1 MPSKKDSFTVEF
13 TCPNELRAS
22 LEAAVAST
30 GQYRTHWI
38 LDTIKARLDS
48 GIAKIDR
55 QRIPATVSKV
65 LRATNGKLSRLEC
78 EQIVSLCII
87 GLTE

>member
-1 MPSKKDSFTVEF
+1 MPSKKNTFTIEF
-13 TCPNELRAS
+13 ACPNELREP
-22 LEAAVAST
+22 LEAAVAAT

-38 LDTIKARLDS
+38 LDTIKNRLES
-48 GIAKIDR
+48 GIATIDR

-65 LRATNGKLSRLEC
+65 LTATNGKLSRLEA

-87 GLTE
+87 GLTK

>member
-1 MPSKKDSFTVEF
+1 M
-13 TCPNELRAS
+13 
-22 LEAAVAST
+22 AAAAAST

-38 LDTIKARLDS
+38 VDTIRARLDS
-48 GIAKIDR
+48 GIATIDR

-65 LRATNGKLSRLEC
+65 LRATNGKLSRIEC